1 MILMGKW
8 SVLNEDLQPDP
19 EKQSIKKLSK
29 VVNILTSEWNYCN
42 WILEILA
49 LKPVY

>member
-1 MILMGKW
+1 MILMDEQ
-8 SVLNEDLQPDP
+8 SVLNEEFQPDP
-19 EKQSIKKLSK
+19 EKQSSEKLSK

-49 LKPVY
+49 PKPI